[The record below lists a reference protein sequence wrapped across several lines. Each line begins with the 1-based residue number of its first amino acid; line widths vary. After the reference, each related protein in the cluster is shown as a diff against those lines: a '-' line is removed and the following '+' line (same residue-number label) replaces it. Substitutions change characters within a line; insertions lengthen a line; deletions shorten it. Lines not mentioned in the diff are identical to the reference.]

1 MNSPY
6 TPPTTSLVKETS
18 YSPHTDAYGNPLP
31 QLLLEPRSCNAAA
44 GIGWLTQAFNLFKSN
59 FLLWIGIMVVFV
71 VIMAIGGALPFIG
84 LLFNLLVFVFIGGII
99 KGANVQAT
107 GGELRFDHLFSG
119 FQTHFVPLI
128 IVGLLYLVAIIVAMI
143 PLFIALGGMAL
154 SMFSGD
160 VSSVEQSISGLF
172 TAGVIIAYLLF
183 FFLLIPLVMAIWFA
197 PSLIVLHNVAPIEAM
212 KKSFKGCLKNI
223 LPMFVY
229 GLIFMFVAPLVMIF
243 TLGLGFFAVVPVMLI
258 SYYTS
263 YRDVWTDQPVA
274 ALP

>member
-6 TPPTTSLVKETS
+6 TPPKTSLVKEPH

-31 QLLLEPRSCNAAA
+31 QLLPEPRSCDA
-44 GIGWLTQAFNLFKSN
+44 GVGVGWLTKAFGLFKAN
-59 FLLWIGIMVVFV
+59 FLLWIGIMVVFFV
-71 VIMAIGGALPFIG
+71 VMAIGGAIPFIG

-99 KGANVQAT
+99 KGADVQAT

-119 FQTHFVPLI
+119 FQTHFVPLLI
-128 IVGLLYLVAIIVAMI
+128 LGVLYLVGIIVAMV

-154 SMFSGD
+154 SMFAGD
-160 VSSVEQSISGLF
+160 VSSIEQGMNGLF
-172 TAGVIIAYLLF
+172 SVGIIFAYLLF
-183 FFLLIPLVMAIWFA
+183 FALLIPLVMAIWFA
-197 PSLIVLHNVAPIEAM
+197 PSLIVLHNVDAVTAM
-212 KKSFKGCLKNI
+212 KKSFKGCLKNM

-229 GLIFMFVAPLVMIF
+229 GLIFMIVAPLVVLF
-243 TLGLGFFAVVPVMLI
+243 TLGLGVFAVMPVMLI

-274 ALP
+274 ALR